1 MIHAGLG
8 EIVRGDKKGR
18 ENSDEITLFKSVG
31 LSIEDVAVAQFVY
44 DKAVQQK
51 VGVNFDFS

>member
-1 MIHAGLG
+1 MRTG
-8 EIVRGDKKGR
+8 
-18 ENSDEITLFKSVG
+18 DEITLFKSVG

-44 DKAVQQK
+44 DKAVQQQ